1 MSLKNETRE
10 LNSILCSIKNLS
22 EAEQAKLAEQILAML
37 SEPNK
42 TKKTVSFELTDVAA
56 DSKPDCPHCQAKAN
70 MGWVVKHGT
79 DKGRQRY
86 YCKSCGK
93 HFFSTTNT
101 VFAHTRKD
109 ADTWR
114 KFIRLTI
121 AGESLHTC
129 CSECNIAHQ
138 TAFTWRHKVLN
149 AFVTNQ
155 NNVTMNG
162 VVEVDEMLL
171 PISYKGN
178 HIKGSFCN
186 RKKANGVDD
195 GMPRKAFK
203 RGSDNKSSSSKDKA
217 CVFCMVE
224 DGNKAFYA
232 SVPGVGFMSKSM
244 LDKTVGKHINKETA
258 LMLADK
264 YAITERY
271 FEENGYNHKTLL
283 SNTSENPREHKPEI
297 EGDIHLQHVNS
308 MHSHIRR
315 FLAKYYGV
323 SSKYLENYV
332 ALYTWMKSVAK
343 TKKRNHSEKAS
354 IARTATS
361 DCYITRKAIEARP
374 AVPQCA

>member
-1 MSLKNETRE
+1 MSRKSETCQ
-10 LNSILCSIKNLS
+10 LNSILSTIKNLS
-22 EAEQAKLAEQILAML
+22 ASEKAKLADQILAML
-37 SEPNK
+37 SQPNK
-42 TKKTVSFELTDVAA
+42 AQEIVRFELTDVTL
-56 DSKPDCPHCQAKAN
+56 DTRPDCPHCQAKTN
-70 MGWVVKHGT
+70 NGWILKHGK

-86 YCKSCGK
+86 YCKACGK

-101 VFAHTRKD
+101 VFAHTRKN

-121 AGESLHTC
+121 AGESLYTC
-129 CSECNIAHQ
+129 SLECEIAYQ

-149 AFVTNQ
+149 AFVANQ
-155 NNVTMNG
+155 NTLKMNG
-162 VVEVDEMLL
+162 VVEVDEMLI

-178 HIKGSFCN
+178 HLKGSFGTR
-186 RKKANGVDD
+186 RKEYGVEND
-195 GMPRKAFK
+195 MPRAAYK
-203 RGSDNKSSSSKDKA
+203 RGSDNKSMSSKDKA

-232 SVPGVGFMSKSM
+232 SVPGVGFMSKPM
-244 LDKTVGKHINKETA
+244 LDKTVGKHVNKETA

-271 FEENGYNHKTLL
+271 FQENGYNHKTLL

-297 EGDIHLQHVNS
+297 DGCIHLQHVNS

-332 ALYTWMKSVAK
+332 ALYVWMKSVAK

-361 DCYITRKAIEARP
+361 DCYITRKAIESRP
-374 AVPQCA
+374 AIPECA

>member
-1 MSLKNETRE
+1 MSKKNETHE
-10 LNSILCSIKNLS
+10 LDSIISSIKHLS
-22 EAEQAKLAEQILAML
+22 ASEQAKLADQILAML
-37 SEPNK
+37 SASNK
-42 TKKTVSFELTDVAA
+42 MKSTVRFELTDVADDA
-56 DSKPDCPHCQAKAN
+56 KPDCPHCQAKAN
-70 MGWVVKHGT
+70 NGWIVKRGT

-86 YCKSCGK
+86 YCKACGK

-121 AGESLHTC
+121 AGKSLYAC
-129 CSECNIAHQ
+129 ALECDIAYQ

-149 AFVTNQ
+149 AFVANQ
-155 NNVTMNG
+155 NAVKMNG
-162 VVEVDEMLL
+162 VVEVDEMLI

-178 HIKGSFCN
+178 HIKGSFG
-186 RKKANGVDD
+186 RRQKED
-195 GMPRKAFK
+195 GAENAMPRKAFK

-232 SVPGVGFMSKSM
+232 SVPGVGFMSRPM

-271 FEENGYNHKTLL
+271 FQENGYNHKTLL

-297 EGDIHLQHVNS
+297 KGDIHLQHVNS

-323 SSKYLENYV
+323 SSKYLENYI
-332 ALYTWMKSVAK
+332 ALYVWMKSVAK

-354 IARTATS
+354 FARTASS
-361 DCYITRKAIEARP
+361 DCYITRKAIESRP